1 MWTRVLHDPPSF
13 KQKNIKS
20 GLEYLCVPVFNLC
33 CIFRL
38 FNVILPTF
46 HPILPT
52 FHPILPTF
60 HPILPTFHPILPT
73 FHPILPTFHPIRPYR
88 YRHRLR
94 SDMKMRSKKN
104 FAKFFGVIVIWR
116 VWIIMSLGAEN
127 SEIASCFWIYYG
139 VYIYR
144 GDKIPRLRRWRGVSP
159 S

>member
-13 KQKNIKS
+13 KQKNINCRQ
-20 GLEYLCVPVFNLC
+20 EYLCVPVFNLC

-38 FNVILPTF
+38 FNV
-46 HPILPT
+46 
-52 FHPILPTF
+52 
-60 HPILPTFHPILPT
+60 ILPTFHPILPT

-116 VWIIMSLGAEN
+116 VWTTWIIMSLGAEN
-127 SEIASCFWIYYG
+127 GEIASCFWIYYG